1 MNECPSEVAGS
12 RTSFLLVTTHVLRAS
27 IMPRMTAHDRF
38 LSGFA
43 SGRATTVSDSQHS
56 WWLSPV
62 TDHTVHSTAFAPHH
76 LHVGKHS
83 HSSTARLASMDE
95 YCPVHPGQH
104 LRSAYARI
112 CPSARRVWDRNPR
125 QIEPP
130 RNLKLSRSLANGL
143 DLRSLSTLCRSVT
156 RSGDTWLLAALL
168 LQTPSSLLV

>member
-1 MNECPSEVAGS
+1 MKECPSEAAGG

-27 IMPRMTAHDRF
+27 IMPRMTATTAFSR
-38 LSGFA
+38 A
-43 SGRATTVSDSQHS
+43 SRLGRATAVTDSQHS

-62 TDHTVHSTAFAPHH
+62 TDHTVHSTALAPHH

-104 LRSAYARI
+104 LQSACAGI
-112 CPSARRVWDRNPR
+112 CPSARWVWDRNPR

-130 RNLKLSRSLANGL
+130 RNLKLS
-143 DLRSLSTLCRSVT
+143 
-156 RSGDTWLLAALL
+156 
-168 LQTPSSLLV
+168 